1 MLNTFK
7 IESID
12 NRHVILTWYEDQML
26 ATAAR
31 KLLELRQRYPH
42 LTFKIQPHQ
51 QVVGNYS

>member
-51 QVVGNYS
+51 QIVGNYN